1 MVYGAPPPYEILQNK
16 LLDFATLQRLRR
28 FAKYWDLIGNSG
40 NFVAVAPLIWDAAR
54 PGARQTQGDEKAP
67 PPETPDPAASLSP
80 FQAFLRL
87 SDWLHARLGRTDSI
101 ALSRLMERLFEFLTC
116 ERGHD
121 PGRVIDA
128 FREDGRRTG
137 RRETPAFLKE
147 SGTADGADVRVRD
160 RSLPK
165 RQARHWAP

>member
-40 NFVAVAPLIWDAAR
+40 NFVAVAPLIWAAAG
-54 PGARQTQGDEKAP
+54 PGARQAPGDEKAP
-67 PPETPDPAASLSP
+67 PPSP

-101 ALSRLMERLFEFLTC
+101 ALSRLMEGLFELLTR

-121 PGRVIDA
+121 SGRVIEA

-147 SGTADGADVRVRD
+147 SGTADRADVRVRD